1 MMDDFPLQFRTEFKT
16 IIGLNEDVSIH
27 SLMESWPDWV
37 ERILAYCRLEVKHRP
52 KLKQLLSSLDNGG
65 SSDPLDKG
73 M

>member
-1 MMDDFPLQFRTEFKT
+1 MLRCMRSKQNSKPC

-37 ERILAYCRLEVKHRP
+37 KRILAYCRLEVKHRP
-52 KLKQLLSSLDNGG
+52 KRKQLLSSLDNEG